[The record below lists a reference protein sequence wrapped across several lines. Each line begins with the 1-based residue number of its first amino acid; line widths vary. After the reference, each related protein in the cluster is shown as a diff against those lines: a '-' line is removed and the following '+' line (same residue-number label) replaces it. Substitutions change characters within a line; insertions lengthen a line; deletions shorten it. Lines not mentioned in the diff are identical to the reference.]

1 MLNLKPVNLIL
12 LKGLLGI
19 VMAASALWVVYS
31 QAYGMA
37 WQFDDYIN
45 LNRLA
50 QVSTHAGL
58 LDFVFGGVAGPM
70 GRSISLATFVANYA
84 DWPNNPWGFSELN
97 LLLHVI
103 NSVLVYLLFVGL
115 LERMAHRPHTACI
128 LAALISLI
136 WLIMPVHAS
145 SILMPVQRMTQ
156 VSAFFTLLTLYVF
169 FSVRTRWEGVPSLQG
184 VLVLCLV
191 LVVGTVLSVLGKENG
206 AVTPALAG
214 LIELFFFSRNN
225 ASRKLRLLWYSGV
238 CASLL
243 AVPVA
248 IFIYVLG
255 NWSDIQGSFVY
266 FRGRT
271 MAEHIA
277 TQFVISWEY
286 VRQICLPRAA
296 AFGPYHDGHVVY
308 SWNMWQ
314 PQVALLA
321 WLGVVIFAVSLMRR
335 ENPSVRLI
343 GKLIFFAILWF
354 FACHQI
360 ESTLIPLELYF
371 EHRNYLAAL
380 GFCLIFVAPFGL
392 IVISNDGRKVAALAV
407 LGIVALQVFA
417 LQQVTSLWGQPMLA
431 NEMWAINHPTS
442 TRATQAFANTLL
454 QQGFKDAALKLTD
467 EFIEKQS
474 ALDVAIQF
482 FPKHCEQGVAT
493 ELRNRFNMLSTLNA
507 KPGGIPTGL
516 AGMGRAIR
524 EGQCEGITLQDYN
537 SFLMEILKN
546 PSVHWNP
553 RVRHHIEYEMA
564 LTQLKLEDIAG
575 YVLHARQ
582 AFLDFPSLGVAQ
594 AVALTLFQH
603 GELAQALTWIDDVL
617 ANAPNVMLAEA
628 WKEQLANLRDA
639 LLNVQNELGD
649 IHRSDKAIAPLH

>member
-1 MLNLKPVNLIL
+1 MLYLKPVNQSL
-12 LKGLLGI
+12 LKGFLII
-19 VMAASALWVVYS
+19 VMTAGVLWLAYS

-58 LDFVFGGVAGPM
+58 LDFVFGGIAGPM
-70 GRSISLATFVANYA
+70 GRSLSLATFVANYA
-84 DWPNNPWGFSELN
+84 DWPHNPWGFSALN
-97 LLLHVI
+97 LLLHII
-103 NSVLVYLLFVGL
+103 NSALVYLLFAGL
-115 LERMAHRPHTACI
+115 LARIVNGSDAACI
-128 LAALISLI
+128 LAALIAVI
-136 WLIMPVHAS
+136 WVIMPMHAS

-156 VSAFFTLLTLYVF
+156 VSAFFSLLTLYAF
-169 FSVRTRWEGVPSLQG
+169 FSLRTRWEGVPSFQG
-184 VLVLCLV
+184 VLALCLI
-191 LVVGTVLSVLGKENG
+191 LVGGTILSILGKENG

-214 LIELFFFSRNN
+214 LIELCFFSR
-225 ASRKLRLLWYSGV
+225 ADGSRKLRLLWYSGI

-248 IFIYVLG
+248 MSFYVFG
-255 NWSDIQGSFVY
+255 NWADIQGSFIY
-266 FRGRT
+266 FRGRS

-286 VRQICLPRAA
+286 VRQTLLPRAA

-308 SWNMWQ
+308 SWSMWQ
-314 PQVALLA
+314 PHVALLA
-321 WLGVVIFAVSLMRR
+321 WLGVVAGAISLMRR
-335 ENPSVRLI
+335 EEPSLQLI
-343 GKLIFFAILWF
+343 GKLVVFAVLWF

-360 ESTLIPLELYF
+360 ESTFIPLELYF
-371 EHRNYLAAL
+371 EHRNYMAVL
-380 GFCLIFVAPFGL
+380 GFCLILIIPFGL
-392 IVISNDGRKVAALAV
+392 IVISNDGRKVAAFAV
-407 LGIVALQVFA
+407 FGIAALQIFS

-442 TRATQAFANTLL
+442 TRATQALANSFL
-454 QQGFKDAALKLTD
+454 QQGFKDAALKLAD
-467 EFIEKQS
+467 DFVERQS

-482 FPKHCEQGVAT
+482 FPKHCEQGGAA
-493 ELRNRFNMLSTLNA
+493 ELRNRFNMLLTLNA
-507 KPGGIPTGL
+507 TPGGIPTGL

-524 EGQCEGITLQDYN
+524 EGQCEGITLQDYS
-537 SFLMEILKN
+537 SFLTEILKN

-628 WKEQLANLRDA
+628 WKEQLTNLRDA